1 MSRNKYPEETVNLIL
16 DVAYKLFL
24 EKGYEKTTI
33 QDIVDNMNGL
43 TKGALYHHFKSK
55 EDVLIGVSNRIFDEN
70 TEGYKYDELFSSDLS
85 AKDKF
90 IKYIE
95 LVVSDRAENALR
107 QIYPDLKKTPQ
118 FLVTM
123 LENTVLGAA
132 TKNLTKIFVQAVR
145 EGDIKTEY
153 PEQLAATTALLINMW
168 VNPYIWKV
176 NNDELMCKLRFLN
189 ELFTKYG
196 ADSFLDILPQKLMN
210 SIFQM
215 NEKN

>member
-24 EKGYEKTTI
+24 EKGYEKTTV

-55 EDVLIGVSNRIFDEN
+55 EEVLIGVSNRMFDEN
-70 TEGYKYDELFSSDLS
+70 SEGYKYDELLSSDLS

-90 IKYIE
+90 LKYIE
-95 LVVSDRAENALR
+95 LIVSDRAENALR

-118 FLVTM
+118 FLVIM
-123 LENTVLGAA
+123 LENTIIGAA
-132 TKNLTKIFVQAVR
+132 TKNLTGIFNQAVQ

-153 PEQLAATTALLINMW
+153 PEQLAAATALVINMW

-176 NNDELMCKLRFLN
+176 SNDELMRKLRFLD

-196 ADSFLDILPQKLMN
+196 ANSFLGIMPQKLLD
-210 SIFQM
+210 SIFIM
-215 NEKN
+215 NNNK